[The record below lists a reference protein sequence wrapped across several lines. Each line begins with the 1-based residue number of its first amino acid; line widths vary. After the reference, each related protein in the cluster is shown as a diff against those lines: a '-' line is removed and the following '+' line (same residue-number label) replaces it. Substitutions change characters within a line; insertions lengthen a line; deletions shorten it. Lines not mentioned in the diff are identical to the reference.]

1 MGSYWLIANC
11 TRNHGITSKN
21 WEMNTVY
28 LFSIAGAKL
37 LLNKSLLSRMQISN
51 RETPPREIMHIHYV
65 GVLLLAAFNGVL
77 ILTLLLAQYEQFTG
91 WKLIYLCNKMQL
103 HLNTFLRENILHANC
118 G

>member
-1 MGSYWLIANC
+1 
-11 TRNHGITSKN
+11 
-21 WEMNTVY
+21 MNTVY

-77 ILTLLLAQYEQFTG
+77 GCQKQLERER
-91 WKLIYLCNKMQL
+91 KLNYQRKNDR
-103 HLNTFLRENILHANC
+103 H
-118 G
+118 